1 MESNSNERQTNIVVV
16 NVDFRESFDQLTEE
30 EKKYLYF
37 ISKACWTGQ
46 LIDLFQTSYESPAL
60 FMIFQ
65 MFFRSFKN
73 INDLDGDIKK
83 IEPVLYKK
91 FLEYAAKF
99 YSNFGNYTVKKEK
112 FVPDLKT
119 KTENESILIF
129 ENILK
134 TSNKFDDFKLIW
146 DTIKYLIFNK
156 NDDSRKIDLEE
167 NYGKNGYYLG
177 SITKEKIDATDKLLL
192 SKDYSLLNTRL
203 FYYNEKV
210 VTLVS
215 SVDETQLDL
224 DDKNI
229 LLTGEFSAILK
240 KMNQH
245 LEDAKKHTA
254 KLEDIDLIND
264 YITFFKTGHIDY
276 YRESQKKW
284 VKLNSPI
291 DYNIGWNEVEFD
303 PLNKRGLFEAFV
315 GFTDNFMS
323 PKYENIINLIP
334 QLIKEFPWPN
344 DFNEYNDQIQYKV
357 FEIICFAKKGCPY
370 GKSLPS
376 YNDIRKE
383 CGSKNLFFSNVF
395 PDFKKSIDN
404 YYFLYSNDKELI
416 SNLGTSAIKIK
427 TSLKLLMGYG
437 LSKLLKKEKD
447 VESNGYKY
455 NFNQDL
461 ENPLTKTK
469 IIENE
474 EFYKGNETFEKKF
487 GNNSFIINECIATL
501 TSLYFCGNESVQESF
516 LINKLDFKSNIQTAW
531 ILFFEEVVSNLNLYN
546 EEEKTWI
553 HIPSQSNWIIMN
565 YIMSEQKE
573 WEELIKIE
581 LDKEKNEFKLNINK
595 DLLSDTINDK
605 IIILLQK
612 LFIYKCTGNVKDAVA
627 LIEKY
632 SIIDNEIVLNV
643 KKIVEK
649 NGQNQKLFL
658 FHNLVKENDKVIYKE
673 YNNDI
678 EDIIIS
684 NLDRFDE
691 ELNKDVYNQWVKYA
705 TNFLK
710 SK

>member
-119 KTENESILIF
+119 KTENESISIF

-134 TSNKFDDFKLIW
+134 ISNKFDDFKLIW

-303 PLNKRGLFEAFV
+303 PLKERGLFEAFV

-344 DFNEYNDQIQYKV
+344 DFNEYNEQIQYKV
-357 FEIICFAKKGCPY
+357 FEII
-370 GKSLPS
+370 
-376 YNDIRKE
+376 
-383 CGSKNLFFSNVF
+383 
-395 PDFKKSIDN
+395 
-404 YYFLYSNDKELI
+404 
-416 SNLGTSAIKIK
+416 
-427 TSLKLLMGYG
+427 
-437 LSKLLKKEKD
+437 
-447 VESNGYKY
+447 
-455 NFNQDL
+455 
-461 ENPLTKTK
+461 
-469 IIENE
+469 
-474 EFYKGNETFEKKF
+474 
-487 GNNSFIINECIATL
+487 
-501 TSLYFCGNESVQESF
+501 
-516 LINKLDFKSNIQTAW
+516 
-531 ILFFEEVVSNLNLYN
+531 
-546 EEEKTWI
+546 
-553 HIPSQSNWIIMN
+553 
-565 YIMSEQKE
+565 
-573 WEELIKIE
+573 
-581 LDKEKNEFKLNINK
+581 
-595 DLLSDTINDK
+595 
-605 IIILLQK
+605 
-612 LFIYKCTGNVKDAVA
+612 
-627 LIEKY
+627 
-632 SIIDNEIVLNV
+632 
-643 KKIVEK
+643 
-649 NGQNQKLFL
+649 
-658 FHNLVKENDKVIYKE
+658 
-673 YNNDI
+673 
-678 EDIIIS
+678 
-684 NLDRFDE
+684 
-691 ELNKDVYNQWVKYA
+691 
-705 TNFLK
+705 
-710 SK
+710 